1 MNTRWWYL
9 MQGLPIHETL
19 SSMDSQ
25 CHTRPTDSCN
35 ARVLKTMEGLP
46 KFVYMLSFV
55 NPDGL
60 SQMNTTWRSEHP
72 GLSWLWDEDCHV
84 RVLCT
89 FNCERVLLVRFHLL
103 VTDDMVPEFGW
114 EPGLPSSR
122 ILWRSACLVLGD
134 LDRLTTGVTLHPATE
149 HLVGIIL
156 SFWKVNTIIIFCW
169 CYCRFVYFWLVAFI
183 EA

>member
-9 MQGLPIHETL
+9 MRGLPIHETL

-25 CHTRPTDSCN
+25 CHMRPTDSCS
-35 ARVLKTMEGLP
+35 AQVSRTMEGLP
-46 KFVYMLSFV
+46 KFVYMLSFLWILM
-55 NPDGL
+55 DLAGT
-60 SQMNTTWRSEHP
+60 NTALCSEHP
-72 GLSWLWDEDCHV
+72 GLSWLWDEDYHV

-114 EPGLPSSR
+114 GPGFPSSR

-156 SFWKVNTIIIFCW
+156 SFWKSKHYNNIL
-169 CYCRFVYFWLVAFI
+169 LVLL
-183 EA
+183 

>member
-9 MQGLPIHETL
+9 MQDLPIHETL

-35 ARVLKTMEGLP
+35 ARVLRTMEGLP
-46 KFVYMLSFV
+46 KSVYMLSFV

-60 SQMNTTWRSEHP
+60 SRDEHHVMRWTSWLKLALGR
-72 GLSWLWDEDCHV
+72 GLSRSCTGCSV
-84 RVLCT
+84 SKPTRVPPTCDRWHGPRIRLRT
-89 FNCERVLLVRFHLL
+89 RF
-103 VTDDMVPEFGW
+103 
-114 EPGLPSSR
+114 PSSR

-156 SFWKVNTIIIFCW
+156 SFCESKHYNNIL
-169 CYCRFVYFWLVAFI
+169 LVLL
-183 EA
+183 